1 VSAFTKRAAVAIDA
15 RQLSALGKSRESGNN
30 RRSEMKVCPIAV
42 VAGCEK
48 CPFFRI
54 CPAKGVLG
62 GYQKP
67 PPVKVTP
74 VARKPRTSARKKA

>member
-1 VSAFTKRAAVAIDA
+1 
-15 RQLSALGKSRESGNN
+15 
-30 RRSEMKVCPIAV
+30 MKVCPIAV